1 LDAVST
7 DCTNQDGTLCSLVYD
22 TTGARWLAESSDWL
36 IAKPLKILTIVLIAM
51 VLRALVARVVRR
63 VTDRAA
69 QGAVPGLLAHG
80 RGSALFQ
87 HSPLLS
93 ARRAQR
99 AATMGS
105 VLGSISTGVIA
116 SVALIMAVAELGV
129 SIAPLIASAG
139 IVGVA
144 LGFGAQSLVRD
155 FLSGIFMILED
166 QYGVGDVIDAG
177 EASGVVE
184 AVGLRVTRLRDVGG
198 VVWYLRNGEIVRV
211 GNMSQGWARAV
222 LDIGI
227 AYHEDVARCREI
239 ILATAQDLYA
249 EDDYRDLVMDEP
261 EVWGVE
267 ALEHDAIVIR
277 LVAKTQPLQQW
288 AVGRALRERIK
299 AAFDEHGVEI
309 PFPQR
314 MVWMRTEGP
323 GSEGPGSEGPGS
335 EGHRSEGSGS
345 AGQASRQDIDRDEP
359 GARQRREREPA
370 YAGSATTTGNQ
381 QPVRSEYTGEIPRVT
396 DETRPRDD
404 VRGT

>member
-1 LDAVST
+1 MALALPPAAGLISADTT
-7 DCTNQDGTLCSLVYD
+7 DCWKQSGSFCELVYKV
-22 TTGARWLAESSDWL
+22 TGNTSVAESSDWL
-36 IAKPLKILTIVLIAM
+36 IAKPLKILAIVAVAVL
-51 VLRALVARVVRR
+51 LRAVLARLIKRVA
-63 VTDRAA
+63 TRAA
-69 QGAVPGLLAHG
+69 EGNVPGALSRG
-80 RGSALFQ
+80 RGSSLFQ
-87 HSPLLS
+87 TGGPLVS

-105 VLGSISTGVIA
+105 VLGSVSTGVIA
-116 SVALIMAVAELGV
+116 SIALIMIIAELGV

-144 LGFGAQSLVRD
+144 LGFGAQSLVKD

-184 AVGLRVTRLRDVGG
+184 AVGLRITRLRDVSG
-198 VVWYLRNGEIVRV
+198 VVWYLRNGEIPRV

-222 LDIGI
+222 LDIGV
-227 AYHEDVARCREI
+227 AYHEDVARVREL
-239 ILATAQDLYA
+239 ILTTAQDLYA
-249 EDDYRDLVMDEP
+249 DEDYRDLVMDEP

-299 AAFDEHGVEI
+299 ATFDRHGVEI

-314 MVWMRTEGP
+314 TVWMRTEGP
-323 GSEGPGSEGPGS
+323 GSDGHGERGPEATATLGADRTGAAAPARDGTDP
-335 EGHRSEGSGS
+335 
-345 AGQASRQDIDRDEP
+345 AGTAPRH
-359 GARQRREREPA
+359 
-370 YAGSATTTGNQ
+370 
-381 QPVRSEYTGEIPRVT
+381 PVRSEYTGEMAAVV
-396 DETRPRDD
+396 DD
-404 VRGT
+404 PPPEDDIRGT

>member
-1 LDAVST
+1 MALAVSPGSSLISADTT
-7 DCTNQDGTLCSLVYD
+7 DCWKQPGSFCELVFKV
-22 TTGARWLAESSDWL
+22 TGSKGLAESSDWL
-36 IAKPLKILTIVLIAM
+36 IAKPLKIVAIVIVAAL
-51 VLRALVARVVRR
+51 LRALLARLIKRLA
-63 VTDRAA
+63 TRAA
-69 QGAVPGLLAHG
+69 EGNVPGVLARG
-80 RGSALFQ
+80 RGSAFFQ
-87 HSPLLS
+87 ASPLLS

-105 VLGSISTGVIA
+105 VLGSITTGVIA
-116 SVALIMAVAELGV
+116 SIALIMIIAELGV

-144 LGFGAQSLVRD
+144 LGFGAQSLVKD

-184 AVGLRVTRLRDVGG
+184 AVGLRVTRLRDVSG
-198 VVWYLRNGEIVRV
+198 VVWYLRNGEIARV

-222 LDIGI
+222 LDIGV
-227 AYHEDVARCREI
+227 AYHEDVAEVREL
-239 ILATAQDLYA
+239 ILSTAQDLYA
-249 EDDYRDLVMDEP
+249 DEDYVDLVMDEP

-288 AVGRALRERIK
+288 AVARALRERIK
-299 AAFDEHGVEI
+299 AAFDEHGIEI

-314 MVWMRTEGP
+314 TVWMRTEGP
-323 GSEGPGSEGPGS
+323 GSD
-335 EGHRSEGSGS
+335 
-345 AGQASRQDIDRDEP
+345 AGA
-359 GARQRREREPA
+359 GA
-370 YAGSATTTGNQ
+370 AGSRTTRPDDRADQDKHAAASTTSTGPRR
-381 QPVRSEYTGEIPRVT
+381 PVRSEYTGEMAAVVDDQPH
-396 DETRPRDD
+396 EDD

>member
-1 LDAVST
+1 VSLASTISALPHAALT
-7 DCTNQDGTLCSLVYD
+7 DNSTGSCIRADGTLCGLVYR

-36 IAKPLKILTIVLIAM
+36 IAKPLRILTIVVVAVI
-51 VLRALVARVVRR
+51 LRALLARVISRL
-63 VTDRAA
+63 TDRAA
-69 QGAVPGLLAHG
+69 EGSVPGLLQH
-80 RGSALFQ
+80 RGSSLFQ

-116 SVALIMAVAELGV
+116 SVALVMVVAELGV

-155 FLSGIFMILED
+155 FLSGIFMIIED

-177 EASGVVE
+177 DASGVVE
-184 AVGLRVTRLRDVGG
+184 AVGLRVTRLRDVSG
-198 VVWYLRNGEIVRV
+198 VVWYLRNGEIARV

-222 LDIGI
+222 LDIGV
-227 AYHEDVARCREI
+227 AYHEDIGRCRAI
-239 ILATAQDLYA
+239 ILETAQALYA
-249 EDDYRDLVMDEP
+249 DPDYRDLVMDEP

-267 ALEHDAIVIR
+267 ALEHDSIVIR

-314 MVWMRTEGP
+314 MVWMRAEGP
-323 GSEGPGSEGPGS
+323 GGGSEGDTDD
-335 EGHRSEGSGS
+335 RRT
-345 AGQASRQDIDRDEP
+345 ASHE
-359 GARQRREREPA
+359 
-370 YAGSATTTGNQ
+370 TTAD
-381 QPVRSEYTGEIPRVT
+381 QPVRSEYA
-396 DETRPRDD
+396 DA
-404 VRGT
+404 